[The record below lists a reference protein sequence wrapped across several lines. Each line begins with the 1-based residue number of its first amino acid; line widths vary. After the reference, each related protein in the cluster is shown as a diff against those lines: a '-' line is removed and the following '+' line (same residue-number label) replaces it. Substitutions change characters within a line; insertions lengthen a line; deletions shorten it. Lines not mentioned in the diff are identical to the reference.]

1 LNNRYLGLVD
11 SHLSVAQSVAAGIHA
26 VPGLSTSVSV
36 TQGAY
41 RFLNNKRVSLR
52 TLAAPLIDA
61 AREEVPRVCD
71 DYVLC
76 MHDWS
81 QLMYLNHDEKK
92 DRCMLSSRKAP
103 DGYELQTALFV
114 GDRDGVT
121 IGPASMSLKA
131 ADGVHCTR
139 YGNVRPAASPLDE
152 LDPAMTYIDRL
163 KLGKPVVHIADAET
177 DSVAHYREWS
187 SRPDRLYLIRADDRI
202 VEHEG
207 KELKCSAIL
216 AAFREQGTLQFVRN
230 VQYHG
235 RKARQYVAETT
246 VRLTRPGQRNRPG
259 VGDRMR
265 VPGLPLKLRL
275 VISEVR
281 SYDGQVLAVW
291 YLLSN
296 VPDTVPAATLTLWYY
311 WRWRIES
318 YFKLLK
324 SAGMQV
330 EQWQQTTA
338 AAIARRLLV
347 ASMACVIVWRLSA
360 STHPEAERARKLL
373 VKLSGRQMKHGVT
386 HTMPA
391 MLAGLWVLLAMLQTL
406 EEYDVGELLE
416 MADLIRGLVKPPTS
430 AGKLQ

>member
-1 LNNRYLGLVD
+1 LNRRYFGLVD
-11 SHLSVAQSVAAGIHA
+11 SHLNVAQSVAAGIHA
-26 VPGLSTSVSV
+26 VPGLGKSVAV

-41 RFLNNKRVSLR
+41 RFLNNNRVGLR
-52 TLAAPLIDA
+52 TLVAPLIDA
-61 AREEVPRVCD
+61 AREEIPRVCD

-92 DRCMLSSRKAP
+92 DRCKLSSRKAP
-103 DGYELQTALFV
+103 DGYELQTALLV
-114 GDRDGVT
+114 GDRDGAT
-121 IGPASMSLKA
+121 IGPVSLSLKA

-139 YGNVRPAASPLDE
+139 NGRVRPAASPLDE
-152 LDPAMTYIDRL
+152 LDPAMTYVDRL
-163 KLGKPVVHIADAET
+163 QLGKPVVHIADAET

-187 SRPDRLYLIRADDRI
+187 SRKDRLYLIRADDRI

-207 KELKCSAIL
+207 KEIKCSAIL
-216 AAFREQGTLQFVRN
+216 AAFREQGTLQFSRN

-235 RKARQYVAETT
+235 KKARQYVAETT
-246 VRLTRPGQRNRPG
+246 VWLTRPGQRNRPG

-265 VPGLPLKLRL
+265 VPGPPLKLRL

-281 SYDGQVLAVW
+281 DYDGRVLAVW

-296 VPDTVPAATLTLWYY
+296 VPDTVTAATLVLWYY

-338 AAIARRLLV
+338 AAIARRLLI
-347 ASMACVIVWRLSA
+347 ASMACMIVWRLNE
-360 STHPEAERARKLL
+360 STAPEAEKARRLL
-373 VKLSGRQMKHGVT
+373 VRLSGRQMKYGVT

-391 MLAGLWVLLAMLQTL
+391 MLAGLWVLLAMTETLQ
-406 EEYDVGELLE
+406 EYDIDE
-416 MADLIRGLVKPPTS
+416 MRSLAQFIRSLVKSPQD
-430 AGKLQ
+430 AGKLV

>member
-1 LNNRYLGLVD
+1 MD
-11 SHLSVAQSVAAGIHA
+11 SHLNVAQSVAAGIHA
-26 VPGLSTSVSV
+26 VPGFGKSLAV

-41 RFLNNKRVSLR
+41 RFLNNRRVSLR
-52 TLAAPLIDA
+52 TLAAPLIEA
-61 AREEVPRVCD
+61 ACEEVPRVCD

-81 QLMYLNHDEKK
+81 QLMYLNHDDKK

-103 DGYELQTALFV
+103 DGYELQTALLV

-121 IGPASMSLKA
+121 ISPASMSLKA

-139 YGNVRPAASPLDE
+139 NGKVRPAISPLDE
-152 LDPAMTYIDRL
+152 LDPTMTHVDRL

-187 SRPDRLYLIRADDRI
+187 SRKDRLYLIRADDRI

-216 AAFREQGTLQFVRN
+216 ATFREQGSLQFSRN
-230 VQYHG
+230 VRYHG
-235 RKARQYVAETT
+235 HKARQYVAEAT
-246 VRLTRPGQRNRPG
+246 VWLTRAGQRNRPG

-265 VPGLPLKLRL
+265 VPGPPLKLRL

-281 SYDGQVLAVW
+281 DYDGKVLAVW
-291 YLLSN
+291 HLLSN
-296 VPDTVPAATLTLWYY
+296 VPDTVPAATLVLWYY

-338 AAIARRLLV
+338 AAIARRLLI
-347 ASMACVIVWRLSA
+347 ASMACVIVWRLNE
-360 STHPEAERARKLL
+360 STDPAADQVRKLL
-373 VKLSGRQMKHGVT
+373 VRLSGRQMKYGVT

-391 MLAGLWVLLAMLQTL
+391 MLAGLWVLLAMMQTL
-406 EEYDVGELLE
+406 EEYDVGELKR
-416 MADLIRGLVKPPTS
+416 MAEFIRGLVP
-430 AGKLQ
+430 L